1 MAWVVCD
8 YWYFISLN
16 IPWFCLMFFLYRAAF
31 GLLCTNLVGFLVHS
45 NLLTNIQ
52 IFRFRFW
59 YELEIVINIDIKRWP
74 SKPQQTCRHTCWI
87 CVLAFL
93 ERERGM
99 LPGDTYVTQR
109 QPVRRVMLPVSQ
121 CSEPSKTQD
130 LVVLL
135 KPPAMNPQNNQI
147 QLCECVCV
155 SSMLT
160 YGNTCE

>member
-1 MAWVVCD
+1 
-8 YWYFISLN
+8 
-16 IPWFCLMFFLYRAAF
+16 
-31 GLLCTNLVGFLVHS
+31 
-45 NLLTNIQ
+45 
-52 IFRFRFW
+52 
-59 YELEIVINIDIKRWP
+59 
-74 SKPQQTCRHTCWI
+74 
-87 CVLAFL
+87 
-93 ERERGM
+93 M

-135 KPPAMNPQNNQI
+135 KPPAMTPQNNQI